1 MMEFPAQ
8 LAHIGDPE
16 GGAGDSGHPDLPGR
30 QPAEGVVA
38 QVGVGEWAEHL
49 SGRWACHGQDG
60 PLVGHVGD
68 GHRLSGPDVIDK
80 PVPVVGA
87 TDQCRV
93 EVEAVVGQPG
103 DRHLAFD
110 AA

>member
-49 SGRWACHGQDG
+49 AGHRAGHGQDG

-68 GHRLSGPDVIDK
+68 GHRLSAPDVVDK
-80 PVPVVGA
+80 PVLVVGA
-87 TDQCRV
+87 TD
-93 EVEAVVGQPG
+93 
-103 DRHLAFD
+103 
-110 AA
+110 